1 MKIFITGATGY
12 VGHQLALTLAN
23 NNLVHILVRN
33 LNSPNLP
40 RHKNI
45 RIFAGDINDC
55 SSIENAMQGCEQVY
69 HTAALVKIFD
79 KEPAAFYKINVDGTK
94 NLLNVSLKQGV
105 KKFVF
110 TSTCGVLGT
119 SVLHPKSE
127 NDPRI
132 SSFDN
137 DYEFTKYLAENLV
150 KDYVHKGLFTVIV
163 ALSKVY
169 GPGIETHPIS
179 VNKVIHNFIQGKLT
193 IIPKPGKLET
203 NYCFIDD
210 VVQGHILAMAKGIG
224 GEKYILGG
232 ENISYTALFG
242 CIRSLTNTKARLIE
256 VPKILVQ
263 FWALLQWM
271 RFKITHKEP
280 FVTGKGIR
288 QIFCNKTFCS
298 DKAVRQ
304 LGYRLTP
311 LREGLQQTIQF
322 LKPQNHAQ

>member
-1 MKIFITGATGY
+1 MKIFITGQQVFPATT
-12 VGHQLALTLAN
+12 ALTLAN

-40 RHKNI
+40 WHKNI
-45 RIFAGDINDC
+45 RTFAGDINDC
-55 SSIENAMQGCEQVY
+55 SSIENAMQGWNRRFY

-94 NLLNVSLKQGV
+94 NLLNVSLKLGV

-203 NYCFIDD
+203 NYCFID
-210 VVQGHILAMAKGIG
+210 GAGAYIPPGPKGFGGGRGGRIPPPRRRELAGKIYPGRGKHFVYSTFSAA
-224 GEKYILGG
+224 
-232 ENISYTALFG
+232 SV
-242 CIRSLTNTKARLIE
+242 RLPI
-256 VPKILVQ
+256 
-263 FWALLQWM
+263 
-271 RFKITHKEP
+271 
-280 FVTGKGIR
+280 
-288 QIFCNKTFCS
+288 
-298 DKAVRQ
+298 
-304 LGYRLTP
+304 
-311 LREGLQQTIQF
+311 
-322 LKPQNHAQ
+322 LKPG